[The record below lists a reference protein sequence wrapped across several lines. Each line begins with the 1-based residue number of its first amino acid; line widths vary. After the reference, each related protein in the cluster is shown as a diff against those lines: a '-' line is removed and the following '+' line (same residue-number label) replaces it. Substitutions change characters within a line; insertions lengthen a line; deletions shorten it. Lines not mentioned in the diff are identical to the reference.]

1 MTTLPD
7 RQADVPAGVVPES
20 DTAGFAGEAPLAP
33 ESIDRAGARLTG
45 RFGWDFGIFFSFRT
59 NAFSR
64 FLAALAA
71 FFACLY
77 ALRAR
82 L

>member
-7 RQADVPAGVVPES
+7 RQADEPSGVVPES
-20 DTAGFAGEAPLAP
+20 DATGFAGDAPLAP
-33 ESIDRAGARLTG
+33 ESLDRAGVRLTG
-45 RFGWDFGIFFSFRT
+45 RFVWDFGIFFSFRT
-59 NAFSR
+59 NAFRR

-77 ALRAR
+77 ALRTR